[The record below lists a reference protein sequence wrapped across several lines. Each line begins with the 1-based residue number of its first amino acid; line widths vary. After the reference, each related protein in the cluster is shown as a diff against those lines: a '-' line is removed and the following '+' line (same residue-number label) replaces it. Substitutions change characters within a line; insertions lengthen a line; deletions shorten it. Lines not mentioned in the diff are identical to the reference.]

1 MKRVI
6 NLLILTIIIIFVL
19 LMVSGTIHY
28 SCIFKRIFN
37 ICCPGCGLTR
47 SFRCILNFDFIEA
60 IKYNILGIPLFV
72 SFIVFSIMLI
82 FDIIKNSNTS
92 IKVIMNVF
100 KNYYLMK
107 NNAYGVYGPSL
118 WGIVKVTEEKE
129 NYSELKW

>member
-82 FDIIKNSNTS
+82 FDT

-100 KNYYLMK
+100 KNYYLIIIFILIITMII
-107 NNAYGVYGPSL
+107 NNIN
-118 WGIVKVTEEKE
+118 GI
-129 NYSELKW
+129 

>member
-1 MKRVI
+1 MKRII
-6 NLLILTIIIIFVL
+6 NLFILTIIIIFIW

-72 SFIVFSIMLI
+72 SFIIFSIMLI
-82 FDIIKNSNTS
+82 FDIIKNNDIGIKS
-92 IKVIMNVF
+92 IMKIFN
-100 KNYYLMK
+100 NYYLIIIFILTITMII
-107 NNAYGVYGPSL
+107 NNIN
-118 WGIVKVTEEKE
+118 GI
-129 NYSELKW
+129 

>member
-19 LMVSGTIHY
+19 LLVSGTIHY
-28 SCIFKRIFN
+28 SCILKRIFN
-37 ICCPGCGLTR
+37 ICCPGCRLTR

-92 IKVIMNVF
+92 IKAIMNVF
-100 KNYYLMK
+100 KNYYLIIIFILIITTII
-107 NNAYGVYGPSL
+107 NNIN
-118 WGIVKVTEEKE
+118 GI
-129 NYSELKW
+129 